1 MLKKDSY
8 RGVVCVWMGTP
19 SGMLCVLGWGS
30 WMLKKGLLSGLGVCV
45 DGDSQWN
52 VVCMGMG
59 KLNAQKELLSV
70 VGCVWMGTPE
80 HCCPNVSSVLKASS
94 SFGWLERELRAQ
106 REHAPLPPPSH
117 PPPFN
122 TCFSRPSH
130 RMQLAK
136 TGSGAS

>member
-30 WMLKKGLLSGLGVCV
+30 WMLKEGLLSGLGVCV

-70 VGCVWMGTPE
+70 EVPAPFAMPWVLLSATDLDYCVRTCVHIWPI
-80 HCCPNVSSVLKASS
+80 CVVACIA
-94 SFGWLERELRAQ
+94 RA
-106 REHAPLPPPSH
+106 
-117 PPPFN
+117 N
-122 TCFSRPSH
+122 D
-130 RMQLAK
+130 
-136 TGSGAS
+136 